1 MTDFTVSMAGIPF
14 GVSALFPR
22 TLAFCRDYL
31 TDEPPVFT
39 LTMTRDDL
47 DRERER
53 SSEPEASRWSDR
65 YLETLALLRKLSDA
79 LIPHGAL
86 LFHGSA
92 VAVDGKA
99 YIFTAP
105 SGTGKTTHTRLWLER
120 VPGAYV
126 LNGDKPFL
134 RVEGER
140 VLVCGNP
147 WRGKERYGVNEILPL
162 AAVCLLERAEEN
174 RIEAISPDAALSTL
188 IRQSY
193 RPDDTA
199 LFLRALQLVGAVG
212 LNARLYRLGCNME
225 SEAADVSAGA
235 MIESFGRLP

>member
-1 MTDFTVSMAGIPF
+1 MTDFTVSMAGISI
-14 GVSALFPR
+14 GVRALHPQ

-31 TDEPPVFT
+31 TSEPPAFT
-39 LTMTRDDL
+39 LTMSQADL

-53 SSEPEASRWSDR
+53 SNEPEAARWSSR

-79 LIPHGAL
+79 LIPRDTL

-105 SGTGKTTHTRLWLER
+105 SGTGKTTHTRLWLDC

-134 RVEGER
+134 RVEDDR

-174 RIEAISPDAALSTL
+174 RIEAISPDAALGAL

-193 RPDDTA
+193 RPDDTG

-212 LNARLYRLGCNME
+212 RHARLYRLGCNME
-225 SEAADVSAGA
+225 SAAADVSAAA
-235 MIESFGRLP
+235 MIESFRRLP

>member
-14 GVSALFPR
+14 GVSALHPQ
-22 TLAFCRDYL
+22 TLSFCRDYL
-31 TDEPPVFT
+31 TTEPPAFT
-39 LTMTRDDL
+39 LTISQDDL

-53 SSEPEASRWSDR
+53 STEPEAARWSDR
-65 YLETLALLRKLSDA
+65 YLETLVLLRKLSDA
-79 LIPHGAL
+79 LISYDAL

-105 SGTGKTTHTRLWLER
+105 SGTGKTTHTRLWLAR
-120 VPGAYV
+120 VPGAHV

-134 RVEGER
+134 RVDGDR

-162 AAVCLLERAEEN
+162 AAICLLERAEEN
-174 RIEAISPDAALSTL
+174 RIEAIGPDAALGTL

-199 LFLRALQLVGAVG
+199 LFLRALQLVGAIG
-212 LNARLYRLGCNME
+212 QSARLYRLGCNME
-225 SEAADVSAGA
+225 SEAADVSAAA
-235 MIESFGRLP
+235 MIENFRRLP